1 MRFSNLIMLSNLVF
15 FPIYRVYSNVPDKPT
30 TPEKNTKRKSWNK
43 MAGSLLTKVKTFKQ
57 NSQNQPQQSQQQQQ
71 TQQQQQRPVYGS
83 IDVEQARLK
92 REKEFELLLGQQ
104 EQHQPQQQPQQ
115 QHSSKQPTYSQ
126 VDVERAQ
133 FLREQRTRQQQQQQ
147 TISHNQTSNSNP
159 LNQNFPC
166 SNQSL
171 TKFNWYHGKISQVKS
186 FFFVF

>member
-1 MRFSNLIMLSNLVF
+1 MMTILF
-15 FPIYRVYSNVPDKPT
+15 FPPFYRVYSNVPDKPT

-57 NSQNQPQQSQQQQQ
+57 NYQNQPQQSQQQPQQ
-71 TQQQQQRPVYGS
+71 QQQQQQRPVYGS

-104 EQHQPQQQPQQ
+104 EQQQQPQQ

-133 FLREQRTRQQQQQQ
+133 FLREQRTRQQQQQNQ
-147 TISHNQTSNSNP
+147 INSHNQTSNSNS

-166 SNQSL
+166 CNQYL
-171 TKFNWYHGKISQVKS
+171 TKFNWYHGKISQVKK
-186 FFFVF
+186 FFIL